1 MYIMRGEICISFVR
15 GTMYVI
21 CEGNYVCHLLREIC
35 MSFVKGSMY
44 VICERNYVCHLLGE
58 IYMSFNL

>member
-1 MYIMRGEICISFVR
+1 
-15 GTMYVI
+15 MYVI

-44 VICERNYVCHLLGE
+44 VICERKYVCHLLGE